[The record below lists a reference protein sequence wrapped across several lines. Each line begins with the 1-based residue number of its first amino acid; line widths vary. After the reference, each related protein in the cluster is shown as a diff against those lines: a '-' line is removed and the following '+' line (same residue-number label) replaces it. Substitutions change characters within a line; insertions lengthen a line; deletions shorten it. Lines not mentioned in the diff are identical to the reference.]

1 MHTQGCQEGVTVPD
15 HGSIITAHDTKE
27 DAFTMDDMDSPLFET
42 DDFRIWCMKVI
53 PCTKR
58 FVHDWT
64 VCPFAHAGEKA
75 VRRDPRS
82 HTYTGIACPDMKDNG
97 GCIRGDACPY
107 AHNVFEYWLHP
118 TRYRTQLCNDGP
130 TCKRKICFFA
140 HDLSQLRNPKSKP
153 YVSPEVLA
161 KVSLDAIRIE
171 QGFGKEGAVPVGHK
185 NDGKPAQ
192 PFSGSMTPPTPWSGN
207 GKYRHAQRKGQ
218 GRRNFNM
225 NFDSGSDSVVL
236 SGSYNGDYS
245 SCGGSAPS
253 YTPVR
258 LSHDYFHQNE
268 VQLIPI
274 QRSSAPVSSYERR
287 QFFHGGAGAH
297 GPVRL
302 SADGIHQGHSSTSRQ
317 RMVVGHDHHH
327 QHHGLSQEEELSNTL
342 RMLKVSLD
350 KKGQGMDHSETI
362 NTLHT
367 LLQEAARG
375 QEEKAEYTSQWAN
388 ETAATWIAA
397 AVSDYIPNG
406 SSLIGDE
413 EHSPSYNQR

>member
-1 MHTQGCQEGVTVPD
+1 MHTQGCPGATVPD
-15 HGSIITAHDTKE
+15 HIHGTRE
-27 DAFTMDDMDSPLFET
+27 VAFSMNDMDSPLFET

-97 GCIRGDACPY
+97 SCIRGDACPY

-130 TCKRKICFFA
+130 TCRRKICFFA

-161 KVSLDAIRIE
+161 KVSLDAIRVE
-171 QGFGKEGAVPVGHK
+171 QGIAKEGTGAHNK
-185 NDGKPAQ
+185 DGKSVQAC
-192 PFSGSMTPPTPWSGN
+192 SGSMTPPTPWSGN
-207 GKYRHAQRKGQ
+207 GKYRYAHRKG
-218 GRRNFNM
+218 R
-225 NFDSGSDSVVL
+225 NFDSGSDSMVH
-236 SGSYNGDYS
+236 SESYQGHS

-258 LSHDYFHQNE
+258 LSHDFIHSNE
-268 VQLIPI
+268 VTIPI
-274 QRSSAPVSSYERR
+274 QRSSAPVSSWERM
-287 QFFHGGAGAH
+287 QFWHGGAAPH

-302 SADGIHQGHSSTSRQ
+302 SADGIQGHPPGKR
-317 RMVVGHDHHH
+317 
-327 QHHGLSQEEELSNTL
+327 
-342 RMLKVSLD
+342 
-350 KKGQGMDHSETI
+350 
-362 NTLHT
+362 
-367 LLQEAARG
+367 
-375 QEEKAEYTSQWAN
+375 W
-388 ETAATWIAA
+388 
-397 AVSDYIPNG
+397 
-406 SSLIGDE
+406 
-413 EHSPSYNQR
+413 

>member
-1 MHTQGCQEGVTVPD
+1 MQTQGYQGAAAVAD
-15 HGSIITAHDTKE
+15 HEAMHDTKE
-27 DAFTMDDMDSPLFET
+27 DASTMDDMDSPLFET

-130 TCKRKICFFA
+130 TCRRKICFFA

-171 QGFGKEGAVPVGHK
+171 QGIGKEGSVAPVAHK
-185 NDGKPAQ
+185 NDGRSVQAL
-192 PFSGSMTPPTPWSGN
+192 SGSMTPPTPWNGN
-207 GKYRHAQRKGQ
+207 GKYRHAQRKGR
-218 GRRNFNM
+218 GAFNM
-225 NFDSGSDSVVL
+225 NFDSGSDSVRH
-236 SGSYNGDYS
+236 SGSCHDNS
-245 SCGGSAPS
+245 SHGGSAPS

-258 LSHDYFHQNE
+258 LSHDFIQQNE
-268 VQLIPI
+268 VMIPI
-274 QRSSAPVSSYERR
+274 QRSSAPVSSWERR
-287 QFFHGGAGAH
+287 RFLHGGAGAQ

-302 SADGIHQGHSSTSRQ
+302 SADGFQGHSSTGQ
-317 RMVVGHDHHH
+317 RMVLPDHRHH
-327 QHHGLSQEEELSNTL
+327 RLSQEEELSNTL
-342 RMLKVSLD
+342 RMLKLSLD
-350 KKGQGMDHSETI
+350 NKGQGMDHSETI
-362 NTLHT
+362 NTLHS

-375 QEEKAEYTSQWAN
+375 QEEKVEYTSKWAS

-406 SSLIGDE
+406 SSLTGDE
-413 EHSPSYNQR
+413 GQSPSHNQR